1 NAPSNLTNHLAT
13 FLRSR
18 AVPKAPVRFRQQQAS
33 SSGEGIGL
41 FPEAL
46 AFQRRRKQGAALS
59 GDGEMC
65 CSLVAKGTF
74 GTALIFGP
82 FHQGKGL
89 GHAAAMSGKDKSS
102 FIPQQ

>member
-1 NAPSNLTNHLAT
+1 MSS
-13 FLRSR
+13 LRS
-18 AVPKAPVRFRQQQAS
+18 VS
-33 SSGEGIGL
+33 
-41 FPEAL
+41 EAL

-59 GDGEMC
+59 AVGEMC

-89 GHAAAMSGKDKSS
+89 GHAAAMSGKDNRLLFCRNNAIFLSLHPNEHN
-102 FIPQQ
+102 FQPIPTTVSLSLLIMIYHI